1 MTTNT
6 SVEAQKKYVEELKRR
21 KFKFGLTVGEA
32 FVRGIRDIGYKSTAT
47 ALDELIDNAMQSGAA
62 NVQVAFG
69 FDGAKTDKKPTEIAV
84 IDDGHGMLPDMI
96 RAAMTWGGTHREN
109 DRTGLGRYGYGL
121 PSSCVSTGRKYTVY
135 SRQSGADFFA
145 VTVDVDEISEG
156 KYSTPDS
163 DIIVPE
169 AVKAA
174 LPRFADAHIK
184 KYFPGGISKVRTV
197 IIIEKLDKLTW
208 RTSGA
213 LQENLL
219 RHFGVVYHK
228 LRADLNIS
236 VNDKRVEPIDPL
248 FITPGFRWFD
258 LDEDRALPLDPIIID
273 VKNPETRS
281 VEGHITIRI
290 SYLPPG
296 FASIDKM
303 RKADGK
309 NGNERLSVM
318 KDYNGFIVARMGRII
333 DVVTRATTS
342 NDVIQF
348 RTNDRY
354 IKIEI
359 DFPAALDEEFNV
371 TTSKQQIVPSERIWD
386 LLRQSG
392 LMKAV
397 EQLRNK
403 YTEGAATL
411 RDKRDAAKAEK
422 RLSEEA
428 MERAAMLAPRP
439 TPEAEARKQEMG
451 SKGLNQEAERRARSS
466 GRPVEDTRK
475 ELEFELKGRL
485 YKVATESVPGGSMF
499 RMDMFGGT
507 KVLFLNTSHRF
518 YKEVHSGPNATA
530 EVRASLEILL
540 FAVGDRILET
550 SDHLRDIYMHEVPEW
565 SKKLDYALGQLA
577 QGIGHPE
584 DDDAETDSKA
594 LVAAE

>member
-1 MTTNT
+1 MVT
-6 SVEAQKKYVEELKRR
+6 SSSVIAQKKYVEELKRK

-47 ALDELIDNAMQSGAA
+47 ALDELIDNAMQSDAG
-62 NVQVAFG
+62 NVHIVFG
-69 FDGAKTDKKPTEIAV
+69 FDSAKSDKKPAEIAIV
-84 IDDGHGMLPDMI
+84 DDGHGMLPEMI
-96 RAAMTWGGTHREN
+96 RAAMTWGGTHRED

-121 PSSCVSTGRKYTVY
+121 PSSCVSAGRRYTVY
-135 SRQSGADFFA
+135 SRQNSAEFYA
-145 VTVDVDEISEG
+145 VTIDVDDISAG
-156 KYSTPDS
+156 KYSTPDG
-163 DIIVPE
+163 DIVVPE
-169 AVKAA
+169 AVKAT
-174 LPRFADAHIK
+174 LPRFVEAHLK
-184 KYFPGGISKVRTV
+184 KHFPGEIAKARTV
-197 IIIEKLDKLTW
+197 VVIEKLDKLSW
-208 RTSGA
+208 KTSGA
-213 LQENLL
+213 LQENFL

-228 LRADLNIS
+228 LRADLNIM

-248 FITPGFRWFD
+248 FITPGYRWFD
-258 LDEDRALPLDPIIID
+258 LDEDRAMPLDPIVID
-273 VKNPETRS
+273 VKNPETRA
-281 VEGHITIRI
+281 VEGHITVRI

-303 RKADGK
+303 KKADGK
-309 NGNERLSVM
+309 NANERLSVM

-348 RTNDRY
+348 RNNDRY
-354 IKIEI
+354 IKMEI
-359 DFPAALDEEFNV
+359 DFPAVLDEEFNV

-397 EQLRNK
+397 EQLRKK
-403 YTEGAATL
+403 YEEEAASL
-411 RDKRDAAKAEK
+411 RDKRDTVKADK

-428 MERAAMLAPRP
+428 MERSAILTSRP
-439 TPEAEARKQEMG
+439 SPAAEARKQEMG
-451 SKGLNQEAERRARSS
+451 EKGLQQEAERRARSS
-466 GRPVEDTRK
+466 GKPVEETRK
-475 ELEFELKGRL
+475 DLEFELQGRL
-485 YKVATESVPGGSMF
+485 YKVATESIPGGAMF

-507 KVLFLNTSHRF
+507 KVLFLNTSHRL
-518 YKEVHSGPNATA
+518 YKEVHSGPKSTV

-540 FAVGDRILET
+540 FSIGDRILET

-584 DDDAETDSKA
+584 EDDEETGNKTLEAA
-594 LVAAE
+594 L